1 MTGQFVTTALTGVL
15 VSAGITGNAFY
26 PRYGNPAGYLTS
38 ATQSSQSPWTGNI
51 AASAHNLSG
60 VNTGL
65 FNKVGILNNNPAF
78 PLDVI
83 GNINLNGDLYVNANR
98 TLIASGNSIVLGQN
112 SPTAGVGL
120 GTYSVN
126 IGYAANCAGTDSIS
140 IGCTNVTNGSR
151 AVGITR
157 DGGAWND
164 GSIAIGYQA
173 NAGATDAIAIGRN
186 STCDG
191 VDSIVMGIGVITDI
205 TSVFILGNGQKVGIN
220 HYEPT
225 YQLDVSGNGRFSDGL
240 SANGYAVV
248 TSNQTGQ
255 FLVHQDTGVLIAAGI
270 TGNAFYPRYG
280 NPSNF
285 MTAAGTGEFVDSSK
299 TGNFITN
306 GMTGHIHSQYALIVG
321 TGQFIS
327 TAQTGNFISN
337 GMTGHIHSQYALIV
351 GTGQFISTAQTGN
364 FISNGM
370 TGVLVPAGVTG
381 NAFYPRYGNPSA
393 FITAQQDLLYI
404 SGIQTVTGQKVF
416 ASGLRIPFD
425 ISPTWVSGNGGIGFD
440 CHGSGQFIVSSGLNQ
455 MVVATPLKSFTFV
468 LESPKAETFP
478 MYQTPYAITLQRYTT
493 TITGVSGALNVN
505 LGYGSDLCSALTNVS
520 GGWLSVGNGSSNCT
534 QRTYAGLSSK
544 AVAANNYL
552 VFLST
557 QQGAYSYPEKV
568 IVKVEY
574 TIDRS

>member
-1 MTGQFVTTALTGVL
+1 MTGTLAPAGMTGQFVTTAMTGHIHSQYVLIANTGHIHSQYALRSETGQFITTALTGVLVPVGITGNAFYPRFGNPSNFLTSISTFGVTSINVSGISLSGGLIFTGINGQTIIRSGQTIVFSGANTGGLVSISQTGQFITTAMTGQYAPAGMTGQFVTTALTGVL

-240 SANGYAVV
+240 SAN
-248 TSNQTGQ
+248 
-255 FLVHQDTGVLIAAGI
+255 
-270 TGNAFYPRYG
+270 
-280 NPSNF
+280 
-285 MTAAGTGEFVDSSK
+285 
-299 TGNFITN
+299 
-306 GMTGHIHSQYALIVG
+306 
-321 TGQFIS
+321 
-327 TAQTGNFISN
+327 
-337 GMTGHIHSQYALIV
+337 
-351 GTGQFISTAQTGN
+351 
-364 FISNGM
+364 
-370 TGVLVPAGVTG
+370 
-381 NAFYPRYGNPSA
+381 
-393 FITAQQDLLYI
+393 
-404 SGIQTVTGQKVF
+404 
-416 ASGLRIPFD
+416 
-425 ISPTWVSGNGGIGFD
+425 
-440 CHGSGQFIVSSGLNQ
+440 
-455 MVVATPLKSFTFV
+455 
-468 LESPKAETFP
+468 
-478 MYQTPYAITLQRYTT
+478 
-493 TITGVSGALNVN
+493 
-505 LGYGSDLCSALTNVS
+505 
-520 GGWLSVGNGSSNCT
+520 
-534 QRTYAGLSSK
+534 
-544 AVAANNYL
+544 
-552 VFLST
+552 
-557 QQGAYSYPEKV
+557 
-568 IVKVEY
+568 
-574 TIDRS
+574 